1 MADWTRL
8 LRGRP
13 VDLARD
19 WRPRAAL
26 SRRSILRGFARGAAV
41 SVALPPLEAMFNTS
55 GNAYACDGILPKRFG
70 VWFWGN
76 GTLPEHWIPAAE
88 GAGDAWT
95 LSDQLAPL
103 AGIKHKLAVVTGLAC
118 KVPNISPHGSGAA
131 CLLTAGPD
139 REGSE
144 GSRLGPSIDQVIAD
158 SIGTTS
164 IYKSIQTTATSSN
177 GQSWNGPGS
186 QNAAERDPY
195 ALYSRLFGDTF
206 IEPGEDGVV
215 DPRLGLRRSVLDAVM
230 GDISGLQ
237 SRLGSA
243 DRQRLEQHLDG
254 VREIEQRLAILQ
266 ENPPSLES
274 CLRADTPTADFSDVD
289 GRPVIYERN
298 AIMSQLLAMSLAC
311 DQTRVFGHYLTD
323 PVSDV
328 LFPGAPAGH
337 HDLTHNEGGEQ
348 PEVDA
353 ITIQCIEM
361 FAQTLE
367 ILDAIPEGE
376 GSLLDNCAVLG
387 CSEVSLA
394 QTHSIEEMP
403 TIIAGSACGFFEQDV
418 HVRTT
423 SGVSTTRLLISLQQ
437 AMGMTVTSFGY
448 EDAAETQGFS
458 EIHA

>member
-1 MADWTRL
+1 MADWTRFWK
-8 LRGRP
+8 GRP
-13 VDLARD
+13 AELARD
-19 WRPRAAL
+19 WRPRQAM

-41 SVALPPLEAMFNTS
+41 SVALPPLEAMFNST
-55 GNAYACDGILPKRFG
+55 GTAYACDGILPRRFG

-76 GTLPEHWIPAAE
+76 GMLPERWIPTGE
-88 GAGDAWT
+88 GQGDAWA
-95 LSDQLAPL
+95 LSEQLAPL
-103 AGIKHKLAVVTGLAC
+103 ASMKHKLAVITGLAC

-131 CLLTAGPD
+131 CLLTAGQD
-139 REGSE
+139 QEAAD

-158 SIGTTS
+158 SIGATS

-195 ALYSRLFGDTF
+195 ALYARLFGDTF
-206 IEPGEDGVV
+206 IEPGEEGVV

-237 SRLGSA
+237 DRLGAA
-243 DRQRLEQHLDG
+243 DKQRLEQHLEG

-266 ENPPSLES
+266 ENPPNLES
-274 CLRADTPTADFSDVD
+274 CVRADMPTADYADID

-298 AIMSQLLAMSLAC
+298 AIMTQLLAMSLAC

-328 LFPGAPAGH
+328 LFPEAPAGH

-348 PEVDA
+348 PNVNA
-353 ITIQCIEM
+353 ITIRCIEM
-361 FAQTLE
+361 FAQSLE
-367 ILDAIPEGE
+367 ILDSIPEGE
-376 GSLLDNCAVLG
+376 GSLLDNCAILG

-394 QTHSIEEMP
+394 QTHNIEEMP
-403 TIIAGSACGFFEQDV
+403 TIIAGSACGFFQQDV
-418 HVRTT
+418 HYRST
-423 SGVSTTRLLISLQQ
+423 SKVSTTRLLISLQQ
-437 AMGMTVTSFGY
+437 AMGMTVSEFGFD
-448 EDAAETQGFS
+448 EAAENQGLS
-458 EIHA
+458 EIHT